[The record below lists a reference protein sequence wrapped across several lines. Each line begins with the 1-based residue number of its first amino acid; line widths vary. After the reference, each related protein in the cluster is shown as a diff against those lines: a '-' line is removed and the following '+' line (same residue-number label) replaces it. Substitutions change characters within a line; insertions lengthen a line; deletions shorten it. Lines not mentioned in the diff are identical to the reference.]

1 MVIYRM
7 FRQTEKM
14 TVKVV
19 HSILQLV
26 AFCIAVCGLVAVFG
40 FHNAQEIPN
49 MYSLHSWIGMATT
62 VLFAFQVC
70 SWNFS
75 KTMWTSSETQ
85 GHIVGRA
92 DTTPTPTRTQQLMNR
107 PVVTSRTARTTGQ
120 FQWLFLCTV
129 GCAPFFKLWSPSSP
143 QLAAGFYS
151 FLSPKLPDDSRAYYL
166 RLHVFFGVLMF
177 VLVVATCLTG
187 ITEKVLFS
195 IMG

>member
-19 HSILQLV
+19 HFILQLV

-120 FQWLFLCTV
+120 FQWLVSVHCGLCALLQAMIAFFSTARRWFLQ
-129 GCAPFFKLWSPSSP
+129 FLEP
-143 QLAAGFYS
+143 Q
-151 FLSPKLPDDSRAYYL
+151 
-166 RLHVFFGVLMF
+166 
-177 VLVVATCLTG
+177 ATG
-187 ITEKVLFS
+187 R
-195 IMG
+195 